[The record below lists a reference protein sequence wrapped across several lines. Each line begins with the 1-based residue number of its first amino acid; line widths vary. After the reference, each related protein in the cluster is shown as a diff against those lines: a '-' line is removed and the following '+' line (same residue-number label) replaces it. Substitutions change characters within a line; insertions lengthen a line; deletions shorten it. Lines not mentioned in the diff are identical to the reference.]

1 MRANQKMI
9 RLSYIPTLLV
19 LLCSAVGAQ
28 TTQTMDRMVTDIEVP
43 LQDPYCDG
51 SYNDITIDTE
61 NPLSCPSVAVE
72 AVPANVVDW
81 VLLELRSAAAGDNA
95 NVATDVVARKP
106 AFLLSNGRVVDAS
119 RYAEQIMQDP
129 ALLCAVSELEINQET
144 CPDVEFIELEE
155 ATDEDIYLVIRHRNH
170 LDVISATNITGE
182 EDENRNADIY
192 RHDFSVGGSAL
203 NDASALKEKDSDIHV
218 LYGGDVNRDGEVN
231 ITDYTG
237 TDDTVGAA
245 SSIGISAYHD
255 GDTNFSSIVTPADYS
270 DIIANNLTQS
280 SQVP

>member
-1 MRANQKMI
+1 MKANQKMI
-9 RLSYIPTLLV
+9 RLSYIPTLFV

-28 TTQTMDRMVTDIEVP
+28 TLDRMVTDIEVP

-51 SYNDITIDTE
+51 SYDAITIDAG
-61 NPLSCPSVAVE
+61 NPLSCPSVQVT
-72 AVPANVVDW
+72 AVPADVVDW
-81 VLLELRSAAAGDNA
+81 VLLELRSTASDDDASEAI
-95 NVATDVVARKP
+95 DVVARKP

-129 ALLCAVSELEINQET
+129 TLLCAAAELEAQAT

-155 ATDEDIYLVIRHRNH
+155 ADDEDIYLVVRHRNH
-170 LDVISATNITGE
+170 LDVISATNISGVADT
-182 EDENRNADIY
+182 NRNADIY
-192 RHDFSVGGSAL
+192 SHDFSAGGSAFGT
-203 NDASALKEKDSDIHV
+203 STLKEKDSDIHV
-218 LYGGDVNRDGEVN
+218 LYGGDVDGDGEVN
-231 ITDYTG
+231 ITDYTI
-237 TDDTVGAA
+237 GAA

-280 SQVP
+280 SQVPQIP

>member
-1 MRANQKMI
+1 MKANQKMN
-9 RLSYIPTLLV
+9 RLSYIPTLLL
-19 LLCSAVGAQ
+19 LLCSAVVAQ
-28 TTQTMDRMVTDIEVP
+28 TLDRMVTDIEVP

-51 SYNDITIDTE
+51 SYDEITIDVG
-61 NPLSCPSVAVE
+61 NPLSCQSIEVA
-72 AVPANVVDW
+72 AVPAGVVDW
-81 VLLELRSAAAGDNA
+81 VLLELRSTDAGDDA
-95 NVATDVVARKP
+95 SVATDVVARKP
-106 AFLLSNGRVVDAS
+106 AFLLSNGRVVDAA

-129 ALLCAVSELEINQET
+129 TLLCAVSGLETTQAT

-155 ATDEDIYLVIRHRNH
+155 ADDEDIYLVIRHRNH
-170 LDVISATNITGE
+170 LDIISATNITGV
-182 EDENRNADIY
+182 EDTNRNADIY
-192 RHDFSVGGSAL
+192 SHDFSTGGSAL

-231 ITDYTG
+231 ITDYTIG
-237 TDDTVGAA
+237 TAG
-245 SSIGISAYHD
+245 SIGISAYHD